1 MQDIKEY
8 KTEDRE
14 KTKSDQKAIIEKQ
27 VAMQR
32 HLMLRDLH
40 GKARDQSLAEK
51 NKSEKLMKH
60 EDALEKRRQQQEL
73 QKLQHDTELK
83 LLVKKKASKKAD

>member
-1 MQDIKEY
+1 
-8 KTEDRE
+8 
-14 KTKSDQKAIIEKQ
+14 
-27 VAMQR
+27 
-32 HLMLRDLH
+32 
-40 GKARDQSLAEK
+40 
-51 NKSEKLMKH
+51 MKH